1 MPSIPLTNGGYT
13 KVDPEYMYL
22 NAFKW
27 YRDYYGYAVANPHKE
42 INLRMHRLIIKAD
55 DNIEVD
61 HINRDKLDNRVSNLR
76 LCTRAENNQ
85 NRGKFSNN
93 KSGLKGAYP
102 KRGKYQSTIRYN
114 GKTIYL
120 GTFKTAIE
128 AHKAYIAK
136 AKQLHGKFFYKNII
150 QQV

>member
-1 MPSIPLTNGGYT
+1 MFSIPLINGGLVL
-13 KVDPEYMYL
+13 VDDDCSYL
-22 NAFKW
+22 KQYKW
-27 YRDYYGYAVANPHKE
+27 YRDHYGYVVARPHKKD
-42 INLRMHRLIIKAD
+42 NLRMHRLIVKAD
-55 DNIEVD
+55 DGQEVD
-61 HINRDKLDNRVSNLR
+61 HINRDKLDNRKSNLR

-93 KSGLKGAYP
+93 KSGLKGAYA

-128 AHKAYIAK
+128 AHKAYLAK
-136 AKQLHGKFFYKNII
+136 AKQLHGKFFYNI
-150 QQV
+150 

>member
-1 MPSIPLTNGGYT
+1 MPSIPLINGGYT
-13 KVDPEYMYL
+13 LVDTEFEYLSKY
-22 NAFKW
+22 KW
-27 YRDYYGYAVANPHKE
+27 YRDHYGYVIARPHKKE
-42 INLRMHRLIIKAD
+42 NLRMHRLVAKAD
-55 DNIEVD
+55 GDIEVD

-150 QQV
+150 QQG